1 MGGGEVNLRPYQA
14 EALERAREHVANGA
28 KSVLIQLATG
38 LGKTRIFAE
47 ACRKHVALGG
57 TPLVIAARRE
67 LISQATRTLDETGLV
82 PERDVFVR
90 SIQELLVPGAVIPPA
105 TMLVFDEA
113 RHFVADE
120 WSKIRE
126 ALPGAIVL
134 GFDAT
139 PERGDGRGLG
149 SLFERIV
156 TGLPIRDA
164 IAQGFLVPAE
174 VLRPERAL
182 GPRELAQDPVDAYI
196 VKAYGTSAV
205 VYAASVDLAKD
216 YAGRIAGHGLHAAAI
231 WGEMPNELRDYQ
243 LAEFAAGRIQVLT
256 NFQILVEGFDAP
268 RIETVVLARNFP
280 TAGAMLQAIGRGLR
294 SFPGK
299 RRCLVLDLSG
309 STHIHGEPDEPRSWH
324 LEGRAARRAQDEE
337 GVHWCPVCGSPVL
350 GDACELCGYAGGEM
364 KARKPRVL
372 GLAIDRFARVRQDDA
387 ETRAKRLSNWLQLAR
402 SKGWREGQAMHRFK
416 GAYGEW
422 PSREIVTMARRMT

>member
-1 MGGGEVNLRPYQA
+1 M
-14 EALERAREHVANGA
+14 
-28 KSVLIQLATG
+28 
-38 LGKTRIFAE
+38 
-47 ACRKHVALGG
+47 
-57 TPLVIAARRE
+57 
-67 LISQATRTLDETGLV
+67 RTLEEIGLA

-126 ALPGAIVL
+126 VLPDAIVL

-149 SLFERIV
+149 SMFERIV

-196 VKAYGTSAV
+196 AKAYGTSAV
-205 VYAASVDLAKD
+205 IYAASVDLAKD
-216 YAGRIAGHGLHAAAI
+216 YADRIAGHGLHAAAI

-294 SFPGK
+294 PFPGK

-309 STHIHGEPDEPRSWH
+309 STHIHGEPDEPRTWH
-324 LEGRAARRAQDEE
+324 LEGKAARRAHEEE
-337 GVHWCPVCGSPVL
+337 GVRWCPICGSPVVSTPC
-350 GDACELCGYAGGEM
+350 GLCGYAGDEF

-372 GLAIDRFARVRQDDA
+372 GLALDRFARQRAESDEQATKKLAVYMRIARQKGYREGWA
-387 ETRAKRLSNWLQLAR
+387 VMRWQAVYGRNVTGEMKRQAR
-402 SKGWREGQAMHRFK
+402 SM
-416 GAYGEW
+416 
-422 PSREIVTMARRMT
+422 I